1 MAVTLV
7 VFGYGPVEAEPR
19 PRLNLYGR
27 LNALAAGM
35 LYKRGGVGRVLI
47 TGGRTG
53 GAALPSEAELMRRYM
68 GVFEL
73 PQEAFVL
80 EEKATD
86 TITNFVFVANL
97 LDRSSAPDNL
107 TFLALG
113 FHLPRIR
120 YLAALFGL
128 EGDFIPA
135 EEVVRERSYRHRRLL
150 DALLSLEKEE
160 YVKRLTAEVRA
171 VRGLE
176 TLPDYW
182 LPPAAGLESEARLKR
197 LLEREQV
204 QAFLKARR
212 LEPRT
217 PSNLKIAL
225 SSLPRRFPEPR
236 EDDREAALRLYK
248 IPEAARV

>member
-35 LYKRGGVGRVLI
+35 LYERGGVGRVLI

-53 GAALPSEAELMRRYM
+53 GAAFPSEAELMMRYM
-68 GVFEL
+68 GTFEL
-73 PQEAFVL
+73 PREAFVL

-86 TITNFVFVANL
+86 TITNFVFVVNL
-97 LDRSSAPDNL
+97 LDRSSVSDNL
-107 TFLALG
+107 TFLAFG

-135 EEVVRERSYRHRRLL
+135 EEVVRERSHRHRQLL
-150 DALLSLEKEE
+150 NALLSLEKEE

-182 LPPAAGLESEARLKR
+182 LPPAAGLENEARLER
-197 LLEREQV
+197 LLELEQV
-204 QAFLKARR
+204 RAFFKACG
-212 LEPRT
+212 LEPQTPADLRT
-217 PSNLKIAL
+217 AL
-225 SSLPRRFPEPR
+225 SSVPRRFPEPR

-248 IPEAARV
+248 TPEAARV